1 MPQTTRQTTRQR
13 KPVNLLVRIDL
24 LQRAREL
31 GVNLSSLLEWTLE
44 RELVERE
51 RLAWLE
57 SNAAA
62 IAAYNESVARDGLF
76 KPSQLR

>member
-1 MPQTTRQTTRQR
+1 MPQTNRQTTRQR

-24 LQRAREL
+24 LQRARGL